1 MCPYSNAMDKYKQ
14 WVLNMSYLTI
24 SCLYTSSLWLYK
36 GIPELQLLLQ
46 SIMKIILVSIL
57 CKWKT
62 GSMPRIILYDKFL
75 FLSAVIYSGSSLCT
89 SYIWLTEDMTPY
101 TYSMGIKPTIFLS
114 DIIQNGWQT
123 NLISFFSV
131 TGLLFVKKVTI
142 PLFLL
147 KCFASSLGSYFS
159 ALGLNFGKD
168 SDFEQRCSKIISFSL
183 ISTFVPFFSSS
194 NFNVSHEF
202 FEYLH
207 AILGALNGLCIA
219 FVLSYNGP
227 LVKIGLSSIKDFIF
241 IFHSG
246 DLKFL
251 NVASLFF
258 QTGIATWIS
267 FNPREKKQ
275 NTTEINEENEK
286 LLV

>member
-1 MCPYSNAMDKYKQ
+1 MYKIWALNA
-14 WVLNMSYLTI
+14 VYLTI
-24 SCLYTSSLWLYK
+24 SCLYTSFLWLYK

-62 GSMPRIILYDKFL
+62 GILPRIILYDKYL
-75 FLSAVIYSGSSLCT
+75 FLSAVMYSGSSLFT

-101 TYSMGIKPTIFLS
+101 TYSMGIKPALFMS
-114 DIIQNGWQT
+114 DIIQNGWHP
-123 NLISFFSV
+123 NFISFFSV
-131 TGLLFVKKVTI
+131 AGLLFIKKAII

-147 KCFASSLGSYFS
+147 KCFSSSLGSYFS

-168 SDFEQRCSKIISFSL
+168 SNFEQRCSKIISFSL
-183 ISTFVPFFSSS
+183 ISTFIPLFTS
-194 NFNVSHEF
+194 NNFHVSHEF
-202 FEYLH
+202 FEYLQ
-207 AILGALNGLCIA
+207 AIVGALNGLCIA

-227 LVKIGLSSIKDFIF
+227 LVKIGLSSITDFIF

-246 DLKFL
+246 DFKSL

-258 QTGIATWIS
+258 QASVATWIS
-267 FNPREKKQ
+267 FTQNKDTKEK
-275 NTTEINEENEK
+275 NETNETNEELDK
-286 LLV
+286 LIDP

>member
-1 MCPYSNAMDKYKQ
+1 MDKYKL
-14 WVLNMSYLTI
+14 WTLNMAYLTI

-36 GIPELQLLLQ
+36 GIPEFQLLLQ

-62 GSMPRIILYDKFL
+62 GKPPRIILYDKFL

-89 SYIWLTEDMTPY
+89 SYIWLTEEMTPY
-101 TYSMGIKPTIFLS
+101 TYSMGVKPTLFLS

-159 ALGLNFGKD
+159 ALGLNFGQD

-183 ISTFVPFFSSS
+183 ISTFIPFFSSN

-246 DLKFL
+246 DLKSL

-258 QTGIATWIS
+258 QAGVAIWIS
-267 FNPREKKQ
+267 FTQNKDKEEKNKD
-275 NTTEINEENEK
+275 TKEIEEDLNK
-286 LLV
+286 LIDP

>member
-1 MCPYSNAMDKYKQ
+1 MDIYNY
-14 WVLNMSYLTI
+14 WGLNVLYLTI
-24 SCLYTSSLWLYK
+24 SCLYTSSLWLYN

-62 GSMPRIILYDKFL
+62 GRPPRIILYDKFL
-75 FLSAVIYSGSSLCT
+75 FLSAVIYSCSSLCT
-89 SYIWLTEDMTPY
+89 SYLWLSEDMTPY
-101 TYSMGIKPTIFLS
+101 TYSMGVKPTLFMS
-114 DIIQNGWQT
+114 DIIQNGWWS

-131 TGLLFVKKVTI
+131 SGLLFVKKATI

-147 KCFASSLGSYFS
+147 KCSASSLGSYFS

-183 ISTFVPFFSSS
+183 ISTFIPFFSSN
-194 NFNVSHEF
+194 NFHVKHEF

-241 IFHSG
+241 IFHAE
-246 DLKFL
+246 DLKSL

-258 QTGIATWIS
+258 QAGVAIWIS
-267 FNPREKKQ
+267 FRRNENTKK
-275 NTTEINEENEK
+275 TKETPKEIISDLENN
-286 LLV
+286 